1 MGIRTFQF
9 GEWLVES
16 ETCTLTHA
24 TTSQSLTVEP
34 RAMDVL
40 VTLCS
45 QAGQVLSSEDLLRRC
60 WDGLVVGENQVHKA
74 VAQLRRTLGDR
85 ADKAIYIENIRKRGY
100 RTVALVK
107 ELPKAFS
114 EVPQK
119 DWMTTSPFVG
129 LDAFTENHS
138 PVFFGRDEAIER
150 LREALVAQIYSG
162 RSFVLVLGA
171 SGSGKTSLIQAGLLP
186 ALRTPGG
193 PILVVGSS
201 SFDLADIGEIPLMI
215 ALGGALLDIEVDG
228 ETLLAGESAES
239 IGAALAETDW
249 ERIVVALRRATHERP
264 DRSVALF
271 VDRLESV
278 FNDAAIEESDRSL
291 FLSALDRLASA
302 AGVSVIAA
310 CRNDFYSEVAKQ
322 PVLMKSKSSG
332 GHFDLGP
339 ATRAE
344 IAQMIRMPAL
354 VAGLDFGVDP
364 ETKARLDD
372 ILCDA
377 TADNP
382 DALPLLQYTLQ
393 ELYLQRSS
401 SRELTLATY
410 RELGGIEGAIGRRAE
425 ATLNGLPE
433 ASTACLNRI
442 LSLVVTVGDES
453 VRSRRISWSALTDE
467 DERKLVRTL
476 VEQRLFVTL
485 NHDGQSVFGVSHEAL
500 LRQWSRATAWI
511 SDHRQALHTRGR
523 LEVSAK
529 RWVIEGRPSDLL
541 IPKGKLLEEARELL
555 RFTEIPLNQDVTALI
570 SASIRKVKHAERMR
584 IGALVGFAV
593 IALIALMLGVLA
605 RRAQT
610 TADRHR
616 QEAEGL
622 MDFMLGELA
631 DRLRPLGRLD
641 VLEGIGRKSLS
652 YFAQVE
658 PTDLPP
664 AAREQQA
671 RALQTIGEVAR
682 SRADPKAARQALL
695 LAKTLLEANL
705 KQGYESVELLK
716 DLGADSFWLGQIS
729 LDEGRLDDAEGSFQ
743 QYQRYSERMMVL
755 EPQNVDAWIEVSY
768 ATNSLGSVAQSR
780 GDNLAAAAAF
790 ERSVELKRR
799 AVASRPDDHVLRAEL
814 ADSLSWLGSARQADG
829 ELGKALALFE
839 QEQAELRALRAKAPT
854 ELRWTYR
861 SVAAAQRHARL
872 LAATGDATAAA
883 AEMRDAKHLAQD
895 LIQQDPTNRV
905 WQRSLLNVE
914 VLDAEFQA
922 DLGNFQAA
930 LNLQTATAA
939 SLAKLTH
946 LDPTNQDWVSVEL
959 ANLLHLGESLLRL
972 GRPQEA
978 RDRLQ
983 NVLDRMRKA
992 KNSLHRNA
1000 QFDEPMAFALIDFGQ
1015 AQRALGNEAEALRA
1029 CYEAIEIVQPL
1040 VRADTRDYD
1049 IQDPWIRAHLCVGQ
1063 RESVTSNM
1071 GWLHLIGYR
1080 QPSYLRSVLQTP

>member
-1 MGIRTFQF
+1 MRIRTFQF

-16 ETCTLTHA
+16 ETCTLTH
-24 TTSQSLTVEP
+24 TTMSRSLTVEP

-45 QAGQVLSSEDLLRRC
+45 QAGQVLSSEELLRRC

-85 ADKAIYIENIRKRGY
+85 ADKASYIENIRKRGY

-107 ELPKAFS
+107 ELPKALS
-114 EVPQK
+114 DLPQK
-119 DWMTTSPFVG
+119 DWLSTSPFVG
-129 LDAFTENHS
+129 LDAFTEQHS

-150 LREALVAQIYSG
+150 LRETLVAQVYSG

-193 PILVVGSS
+193 SIVVTGSS
-201 SFDLADIGEIPLMI
+201 SFDLADIGGVALMS

-228 ETLLAGESAES
+228 EPLLTGESANS
-239 IGAALAETDW
+239 IGEALAQTDC
-249 ERIVVALRRATHERP
+249 ERIVAALRLTTHARL
-264 DRSVALF
+264 DRKVALF
-271 VDRLESV
+271 VDRLESI
-278 FNDAAIEESDRSL
+278 FNDTAIDESDRRL
-291 FLSALDRLASA
+291 FLSALDLLASA
-302 AGVSVIAA
+302 AGVIVIAA

-322 PVLMKSKSSG
+322 PVLMKGKSSG

-344 IAQMIRMPAL
+344 IAQMIRMPAIA
-354 VAGLDFGVDP
+354 AGLHFGVDP

-453 VRSRRISWSALTDE
+453 VRSRRISWSALTND
-467 DERKLVRTL
+467 DERRLIRTL

-500 LRQWSRATAWI
+500 LRQWPRATVWI

-523 LEVSAK
+523 LEVSAR
-529 RWVIEGRPSDLL
+529 RWVTEGRPSDLL

-555 RFTEIPLNQDVTALI
+555 RLTEIPLNLDVTALI
-570 SASIRKVKHAERMR
+570 SASIGKVKQAERMR
-584 IGALVGFAV
+584 IVALVGFAV
-593 IALIALMLGVLA
+593 IALTALMLGMLA
-605 RRAQT
+605 RQAQT

-641 VLEGIGRKSLS
+641 VLEGIGRKALS
-652 YFAQVE
+652 YFAEVK

-671 RALQTIGEVAR
+671 RALATIGEVAR

-705 KQGYESVELLK
+705 KQGYESAALLK
-716 DLGADSFWLGQIS
+716 DLGADAFWLGQIS
-729 LDEGRLDDAEGSFQ
+729 LDEGRLDDAEASFQ
-743 QYQRYSERMMVL
+743 QYQQYSERMMAL

-768 ATNSLGSVAQSR
+768 ATNSLGSIAQSR
-780 GDNLAAAAAF
+780 GDNQAAATAF
-790 ERSVELKRR
+790 ERSVALKRR

-814 ADSLSWLGSARQADG
+814 ADSLSWLGSARQAGG

-839 QEQAELRALRAKAPT
+839 QEQAELRALRAEVPT
-854 ELRWTYR
+854 EIKWTYR

-872 LAATGDATAAA
+872 LAATGELTAAA
-883 AEMRDAKHLAQD
+883 AELRVAKQLAQD
-895 LIQQDPTNRV
+895 LIRQDPTNRV

-914 VLDAEFQA
+914 GLDAELQA
-922 DLGNFQAA
+922 DLGNLKEA
-930 LNLQTATAA
+930 LDLQTATAA
-939 SLAKLTH
+939 SLAKLTR
-946 LDPTNQDWVSVEL
+946 LDPTNQDWAWVEL
-959 ANLLHLGESLLRL
+959 ANLSHLAQSLLRL

-983 NVLDRMRKA
+983 NVLERMRKA
-992 KNSLHRNA
+992 RNSLHRNA
-1000 QFDEPMAFALIDFGQ
+1000 QFDEQMASALINFAQ
-1015 AQRALGNEAEALRA
+1015 AQRALGDEADALRA
-1029 CYEAIEIVQPL
+1029 CYEAVEILQPL
-1040 VRADTRDYD
+1040 ARANTRDYD
-1049 IQDPWIRAHLCVGQ
+1049 FQDPWIRAHLCVGQ
-1063 RESVTSNM
+1063 RQSVTSNM
-1071 GWLHLIGYR
+1071 GWLSLIGYR
-1080 QPSYLRSVLQTP
+1080 QPSYLRSVLQTR